1 MSCVQ
6 INLISDK
13 RPHNKPST
21 LNHGAVVLRLH
32 LFNCHHKTT
41 PVQSTT
47 ARNKLAGNRQ
57 LNARG
62 LTPARRRA
70 RGRALRGCAFNAR
83 GLTPARRRARG
94 RALRGCAFNARGLTP
109 ARRRARGRALRG
121 CALNSA
127 LARRLPAAWLP
138 RALRALGPAL
148 SRLGAAVRF
157 WRPSAVSLRSFVRL
171 CRPAGGLLAPSVG
184 RLGLPPC
191 LAALFLIS

>member
-6 INLISDK
+6 VNMISDK
-13 RPHNKPST
+13 RPHSKPST

-47 ARNKLAGNRQ
+47 ARNKLAGNTQ

-70 RGRALRGCAFNAR
+70 RGRALRGCAFN
-83 GLTPARRRARG
+83 
-94 RALRGCAFNARGLTP
+94 
-109 ARRRARGRALRG
+109 
-121 CALNSA
+121 SA

-138 RALRALGPAL
+138 RALRALAPAL

-157 WRPSAVSLRSFVRL
+157 WRPSAASLRSFVRL

>member
-1 MSCVQ
+1 MIYVQ
-6 INLISDK
+6 VNLITDK

-47 ARNKLAGNRQ
+47 ARNKLAANRHI
-57 LNARG
+57 NARG

-70 RGRALRGCAFNAR
+70 RGRALRGYAFNSA
-83 GLTPARRRARG
+83 LARR
-94 RALRGCAFNARGLTP
+94 LP
-109 ARRRARGRALRG
+109 AACLP
-121 CALNSA
+121 

-157 WRPSAVSLRSFVRL
+157 SRPSAASLRSFVRL
-171 CRPAGGLLAPSVG
+171 CWPAGGLLAPSVG

>member
-1 MSCVQ
+1 M
-6 INLISDK
+6 
-13 RPHNKPST
+13 
-21 LNHGAVVLRLH
+21 
-32 LFNCHHKTT
+32 
-41 PVQSTT
+41 QSTT
-47 ARNKLAGNRQ
+47 ARNKLAGNRHI
-57 LNARG
+57 NARG

-70 RGRALRGCAFNAR
+70 RGRALHGCAFNARGLKPARRRARGRALRGCAFNTR

-94 RALRGCAFNARGLTP
+94 RALRGYAFNSAL
-109 ARRRARGRALRG
+109 ARRLPAACLP
-121 CALNSA
+121 

-157 WRPSAVSLRSFVRL
+157 SRPSAASLRSFVRL
-171 CRPAGGLLAPSVG
+171 CWPAGGLLAPSVG